1 MASIE
6 SRIDA
11 FIAKHNLSTTEI
23 KDPIC
28 ALITD
33 AMGDL
38 FKHVFNQPVPDSG
51 TTTKAKKVLK
61 AEKIEDPASVEN
73 QEDLRNCTTG
83 VLNQFCKDQGLKVG
97 GNKKDIMERVWR
109 HIQGESSDED
119 KSSRGKTKSE
129 KKTAE
134 KFPCA
139 GCNIS
144 GTPCGSS
151 GTEVHGEYHFCWRHA
166 SDAEKFIAAMKPKTV
181 VSEAV
186 AKIESKASKTSAAPP
201 AAKKGPT
208 RPDSASSIV
217 PESTKGKKKKIP
229 EPEPESESE
238 EENQDSELESEA
250 DEE

>member
-11 FIAKHNLSTTEI
+11 FIAEYKLDSSKI

-51 TTTKAKKVLK
+51 NTKAKKVLK
-61 AEKIEDPASVEN
+61 AEKIEDPSTVEN
-73 QEDLRNCTTG
+73 QDDLRNCTTG
-83 VLNQFCKDQGLKVG
+83 VLNQFCKDHGLKVG
-97 GNKKDIMERVWR
+97 GNKKEIMDRVWR

-119 KSSRGKTKSE
+119 KSSRGKAKTE

-134 KFPCA
+134 KFPCS
-139 GCNIS
+139 GCNIA

-151 GTEVHGEYHFCWRHA
+151 GTEAHGEYHFCWRHA
-166 SDAEKFIAAMKPKTV
+166 TDAEKFIAAMKPKGV
-181 VSEAV
+181 VSESV
-186 AKIESKASKTSAAPP
+186 AKIEAKAPKTKGGAAASSSKAPPSA
-201 AAKKGPT
+201 
-208 RPDSASSIV
+208 
-217 PESTKGKKKKIP
+217 KGKKGKKPEPEP

-238 EENQDSELESEA
+238 DEEELESEA
-250 DEE
+250 DDE

>member
-11 FIAKHNLSTTEI
+11 FIAKHNLDSTEI

-38 FKHVFNQPVPDSG
+38 FKHVFNQAVPDSG
-51 TTTKAKKVLK
+51 TTKAKKVLK
-61 AEKIEDPASVEN
+61 AEKIEDPSSVEN

-83 VLNQFCKDQGLKVG
+83 VLNQFCKDHGLKVG
-97 GNKKDIMERVWR
+97 GNKKEIMDRVWR

-119 KSSRGKTKSE
+119 KSSRGKAKTE

-134 KFPCA
+134 KFACS
-139 GCNIS
+139 GCNIA

-151 GTEVHGEYHFCWRHA
+151 GTEAHGEYHFCWRHA
-166 SDAEKFIAAMKPKTV
+166 TDADKFIAAMKPKTV
-181 VSEAV
+181 VSESV
-186 AKIESKASKTSAAPP
+186 AKTEPKASKTKGGAAADAKAAP
-201 AAKKGPT
+201 A
-208 RPDSASSIV
+208 
-217 PESTKGKKKKIP
+217 TKGKKGKKPEP
-229 EPEPESESE
+229 EPEPESE
-238 EENQDSELESEA
+238 EENQDTELESEA
-250 DEE
+250 DDE